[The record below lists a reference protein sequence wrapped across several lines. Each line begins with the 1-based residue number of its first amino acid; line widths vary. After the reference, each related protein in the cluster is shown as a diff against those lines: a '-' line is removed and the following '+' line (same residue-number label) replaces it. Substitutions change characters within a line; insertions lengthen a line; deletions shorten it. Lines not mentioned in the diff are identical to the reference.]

1 MRLFPHF
8 KGPIRLG
15 LTLLDSA
22 KAVSSKHLCWGLY
35 NGRNLESFRR
45 EHGETPVLLIVP
57 PMSDREGALIHPGV
71 EILQTI
77 LRSRGV
83 ACEVLNYGL
92 PSANPRDPFDHLIRA
107 VKTLGV
113 KVLGVSLYSQ
123 AIERTM
129 RGLQRLRA
137 ECPGVRIAV
146 GGPHPT
152 EAYLSLVGLS
162 FIDYVVRG
170 EAEQSFPELVE
181 RLLDGEDPAPGSI
194 PGVYVYDRESGRV
207 HGSPAAFVGLEEMDE
222 RGLLRY
228 QLRPEEIRQYR
239 LYGGAHGLVGPRYW
253 PLAMVRGCPYAC
265 TYCAAYQ
272 MSGKRLRFRD
282 VARVVD
288 DIEFY
293 LREYGQSRFSF
304 VDDSFTED
312 YEYVVR
318 FCQEILRRGLK
329 VYWTTDNGIRY
340 ESLGAGKRLTQFLGK
355 GEVSSTD
362 DLLRLMI
369 RAGWRGTSVGVE
381 SGSERVR
388 TDLVR
393 KGGARLDNQAIK
405 KNLLNL
411 KRVAREEGVYF
422 YINAYLMI
430 GFPEFHV
437 RNGKIVPAE
446 TDAERDETY
455 RFAMELR
462 DCGALDFMHPSVVIP
477 LPATEMWDH
486 LHIGEKVDILISRLP
501 EDHPDRERV
510 EQIRASVVNGAAA
523 CELYQLGVAVGGRQP
538 LTVSLDKTRYR
549 EEPEAH
555 FWRLVYQLPDE
566 TQVYIHGAYDC
577 FNADASYKIALKRP
591 DGKLL
596 WGFRQRMMEDFYGGL
611 GMEFRLLKHVFRMCQ
626 SAWDVLSYMACLGR
640 IYLPEMKERHAPLRH
655 TGEAAAALS
664 ANWAAR
670 GQ

>member
-8 KGPIRLG
+8 KGPIKLG
-15 LTLLDSA
+15 LTVLDTA
-22 KAVSSKHLCWGLY
+22 KSVSSNHVCWGLY
-35 NGRNLESFRR
+35 NGKNLERFRR

-71 EILQTI
+71 QILQTI

-83 ACEVLNYGL
+83 GCEVLNYGL
-92 PSANPRDPFDHLIRA
+92 PTANPHDPFEHLVRA
-107 VKTLGV
+107 IKTLGV

-129 RGLQRLRA
+129 KGLQLVRA
-137 ECPGVRIAV
+137 ECPGVKIAV

-170 EAEQSFPELVE
+170 EAEQSFPALVE
-181 RLLDGEDPAPGSI
+181 QLIAGEEPAPGSI
-194 PGVYVYDRESGRV
+194 PGVYSYDHAADRIY
-207 HGSPAAFVGLEEMDE
+207 GSAAAFVGLDE
-222 RGLLRY
+222 LDEGRLLRY
-228 QLRPEEIRQYR
+228 QLRPEEVRQYR

-282 VARVVD
+282 VACVVD

-293 LREYGQSRFSF
+293 LKEYGQNRFSF

-312 YEYVVR
+312 YEYVVK

-340 ESLGAGKRLTQFLGK
+340 ESLGAGKRLTQFLGR
-355 GEVSSTD
+355 GEVGSTD

-393 KGGARLDNQAIK
+393 KGGARLDNAAIK
-405 KNLLNL
+405 GNLLNL

-437 RNGKIVPAE
+437 RNGKVVPAE

-455 RFAMELR
+455 AFVMELR

-486 LHIGEKVDILISRLP
+486 LDIREKMDILTLKLP
-501 EDHPDRERV
+501 ADHPDRARV
-510 EQIRASVVNGAAA
+510 EQIRDAVLGSAGAG
-523 CELYQLGVAVGGRQP
+523 ELYQLTAAAGARAATTTTITG
-538 LTVSLDKTRYR
+538 LDRTRYR

-555 FWRLVYQLPDE
+555 FWRLVYRLPDE
-566 TQVYIHGAYDC
+566 TQIHIHGAYDC

-591 DGKLL
+591 DGRLL

-626 SAWDVLSYMACLGR
+626 SAWDVISYLACLGR

-655 TGEAAAALS
+655 TAGGATAGLPL
-664 ANWAAR
+664 N
-670 GQ
+670 